1 MGGETA
7 GLNQSIYLRPQ
18 EEARAEELGI
28 LPRERKELYPSY
40 SRPLRGEHQENQSMR
55 IGGERNE
62 EPVKAPEIQRGAKQ
76 APPERSARRKE
87 GALQLLLQRNQP
99 EVVFPSDDH
108 ERATSL
114 LLSRE
119 TTKLSITLTSDQ
131 SRRCRDEVE
140 LTGAIT

>member
-1 MGGETA
+1 MGGETG

-28 LPRERKELYPSY
+28 LPRERKELYPPSSWRT
-40 SRPLRGEHQENQSMR
+40 SREP

-99 EVVFPSDDH
+99 KVVFPSGDH